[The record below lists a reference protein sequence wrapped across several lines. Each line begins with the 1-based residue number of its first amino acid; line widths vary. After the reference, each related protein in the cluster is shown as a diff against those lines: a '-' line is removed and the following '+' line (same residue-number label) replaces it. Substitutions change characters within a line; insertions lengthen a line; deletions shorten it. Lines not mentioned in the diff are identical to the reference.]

1 MSPNHNTKK
10 RSHQIYLEMP
20 QAIFIHAG
28 AGYHSI
34 QNEKMH
40 LTVCS
45 KAANEGMKI
54 LKAGGTAVEAVEAAI
69 KLLEDNEITN
79 AGFGS
84 NLTIDGT
91 VEGDATVVDH
101 LGRSGACGAV
111 PSIDPFSSLALL
123 RCFSSMLMTLSM
135 LDIKNPISLARCI
148 LDNSSK
154 TLTLRRV
161 PPNFLVGEGAKRFGM
176 DHGITVVTNEALV
189 SRNARDRYQKW
200 RADLDKVERSESTC
214 VSPMSTSSFKSDT
227 AGERHQTHDPSQ
239 ESMVTPTTQARKGVL
254 RDHTTAIMTGLWNEG
269 QPDSPT
275 SETRSPLE
283 ASSNKSLRS
292 GRISSSP
299 VASPV
304 ASLGTPVKRVKTS
317 RTARGRKA
325 VADADGVANF
335 DGTPFSRLDVTELTA
350 EPTAADQDMIM
361 DTIGAIAIDMYGNI
375 AAGSS
380 SGGIG
385 IKHMGRTGPAA
396 LVGVGTAVVPRD
408 GADKKRRTV
417 ATVTSG
423 TGEHMATTMAAQ
435 KCADRIYHGTC
446 RGDGGCDQKE
456 DDCAAILKSF
466 VEKDFMDHPGVRN
479 QASIRA
485 IGVMAVEVTSSGCY
499 VHWVHNTESFAL
511 ASMSSND
518 RQPLTVM
525 SRLPEGAA
533 TINIGGRK
541 VHYLETESE
550 TESDDGS
557 NGDAGW

>member
-1 MSPNHNTKK
+1 
-10 RSHQIYLEMP
+10 
-20 QAIFIHAG
+20 
-28 AGYHSI
+28 
-34 QNEKMH
+34 
-40 LTVCS
+40 
-45 KAANEGMKI
+45 
-54 LKAGGTAVEAVEAAI
+54 
-69 KLLEDNEITN
+69 
-79 AGFGS
+79 
-84 NLTIDGT
+84 
-91 VEGDATVVDH
+91 
-101 LGRSGACGAV
+101 
-111 PSIDPFSSLALL
+111 
-123 RCFSSMLMTLSM
+123 M

-176 DHGITVVTNEALV
+176 DHGITVVTNEELV
-189 SRNARDRYQKW
+189 SRNARDRHQKW
-200 RADLDKVERSESTC
+200 RADLDKVERNESSS
-214 VSPMSTSSFKSDT
+214 VSPMSASSFKSDA
-227 AGERHQTHDPSQ
+227 AGERHQGRDSSQ
-239 ESMVTPTTQARKGVL
+239 ESIMSPTTQARKGLL

-292 GRISSSP
+292 GRIF
-299 VASPV
+299 ASPV
-304 ASLGTPVKRVKTS
+304 ASSGTPVKRVKIS
-317 RTARGRKA
+317 RTARGKKA
-325 VADADGVANF
+325 VADAEGVANF
-335 DGTPFSRLDVTELTA
+335 DGTSFSRLDVTELTA

-361 DTIGAIAIDMYGNI
+361 DTIGAIAIDMFGNI

-417 ATVTSG
+417 AAVTSG

-435 KCADRIYHGTC
+435 KCADRIYHGTR
-446 RGDGGCDQKE
+446 RGEGGCDQKE
-456 DDCAAILKSF
+456 DDCAAILQSF
-466 VEKDFMDHPGVRN
+466 VEKDFMDHPGVKN

-485 IGVMAVEVTSSGCY
+485 IGVMAVEVTASGCY

-518 RQPLTVM
+518 RQPMTVM

-541 VHYLETESE
+541 VHYLETAFG

-557 NGDAGW
+557 DGDAGW